1 MWVRNMRIIAPFVAV
16 ALLAACQ
23 PPVPDDTL
31 GGVGFESYA
40 DYQKRRAIEAR
51 AAAQFVPG
59 SGPGPV
65 NQLPV
70 ATAPSAGGVLLQNQS
85 AITSAP
91 LTAVSP
97 QPAVSAPIPSTPPS
111 TAAPSAP
118 AVDTAPVAATGISDE
133 QDFTAVASRETIESD
148 KQRID
153 QNKAQ
158 FQQIAPTEL
167 PQRSGSSVGPNLIEY
182 AINAPNRLG
191 QPYYKRSRN
200 PLSSHERACAR
211 FDTPEDAQAAFLK
224 AGGPKRDRKN
234 LDPDGDGF
242 ACFWDP
248 TPFQKVRG

>member
-1 MWVRNMRIIAPFVAV
+1 MRLIASCLAI

-23 PPVPDDTL
+23 PPVPNDIQ
-31 GGVGFESYA
+31 GGVGFESYS
-40 DYQKRRAIEAR
+40 DYQKRRALEAKM
-51 AAAQFVPG
+51 AVQPAPA
-59 SGPGPV
+59 PGPV

-70 ATAPSAGGVLLQNQS
+70 TTTPSAGAILLQNQS
-85 AITSAP
+85 TIASAP
-91 LTAVSP
+91 LNAVTP
-97 QPAVSAPIPSTPPS
+97 QPAVSPPVPSTVA
-111 TAAPSAP
+111 AAPQIDQAP
-118 AVDTAPVAATGISDE
+118 SSNVGISDE
-133 QDFTAVASRETIESD
+133 QDFSAVASRETIASD

-167 PQRSGSSVGPNLIEY
+167 PQRSGNSAGPDLIEY

-191 QPYYKRSRN
+191 QPIYKRNRGLFSN
-200 PLSSHERACAR
+200 TERACAR
-211 FDTPEDAQAAFLK
+211 YATPEDAQAAFLK
-224 AGGPKRDRKN
+224 AGGPQRDRKN